1 MVKFAVTKTFLITN
15 QIVNGNKF
23 SKLIKVQQTNFEFS
37 QIKFV
42 FIFEFFSFRDFQN
55 TAITVKYVPFSV
67 NLLLV
72 PLIVFWLASFSSFRV
87 PAVIALS
94 DGFHP

>member
-1 MVKFAVTKTFLITN
+1 MVKLAVTKTFLITN

-23 SKLIKVQQTNFEFS
+23 SKLIKVQQTNLEFS

-42 FIFEFFSFRDFQN
+42 FSFRDFQN
-55 TAITVKYVPFSV
+55 TASTVKYVPFSV

-72 PLIVFWLASFSSFRV
+72 PFVVFWLAVFTL
-87 PAVIALS
+87 INY
-94 DGFHP
+94 